1 MQENGDEKRTGSKQ
15 SKIKQFPLPISN
27 GAYYDLKMAV
37 AMASCS
43 LGVNLNSN
51 CSLKKP
57 LAIPLQTGATVQG
70 SFGFGSKS
78 FFIVQKGS
86 VPNLWQIVIFINFN
100 YSTASSATA
109 VEGGKPDGIQSETDK
124 IPIPKVI
131 IDQDSDPNAT
141 VVEITFGDR
150 LGALLDTMSALRN
163 LGLNVVK
170 ANVYLDSSGK
180 HNKFAIT
187 RADTGRKVEDPEL
200 LEAIRLT
207 IINNLI
213 EYHPESSSQLAMGA
227 AFGIVP
233 PPEQVDVDV
242 ATHISIS
249 DDGPNRSLL
258 YVESADRPGLLV
270 DLVKTVTDI
279 DVAVESGEFDTEGL
293 LAKAKFHVSY
303 RGKPLIK
310 PLQQVLANSLR
321 YYLRRPMTEEGSF

>member
-1 MQENGDEKRTGSKQ
+1 
-15 SKIKQFPLPISN
+15 
-27 GAYYDLKMAV
+27 MAV

-43 LGVNLNSN
+43 VGVNFNSN
-51 CSLKKP
+51 SSLKKS
-57 LAIPLQTGATVQG
+57 LAIPAPAGAMAEA
-70 SFGFGSKS
+70 SFGFAPTS
-78 FFIVQKGS
+78 FCIVHKGRS
-86 VPNLWQIVIFINFN
+86 LSS
-100 YSTASSATA
+100 STSITPRASSATA
-109 VEGGKPDGIQSETDK
+109 VEDGKSDGSPSESDAV
-124 IPIPKVI
+124 PIPKVI
-131 IDQDSDPNAT
+131 IDQDSDPDAT

-150 LGALLDTMSALRN
+150 LGALLDT
-163 LGLNVVK
+163 

-233 PPEQVDVDV
+233 PPEQVDVDI
-242 ATHISIS
+242 ATHISVN
-249 DDGPNRSLL
+249 DDGPTRSLL

-270 DLVKTVTDI
+270 DLVKIITDI
-279 DVAVESGEFDTEGL
+279 SVAVESGEFDTEGL

-321 YYLRRPMTEEGSF
+321 YYLRRPSTEESSF